1 MDYRFTALKI
11 HSLVSM
17 PTLTVMRSD
26 NIEFIGFA
34 LVYSV
39 HRICSPSKLK
49 GQLQLIKNLASLK
62 GYLWNSP
69 EADPGWGPKGPGFSL
84 SVR

>member
-1 MDYRFTALKI
+1 
-11 HSLVSM
+11 M

-49 GQLQLIKNLASLK
+49 GQLQLIKNLASLN

-69 EADPGWGPKGPGFSL
+69 EADPGWGPQGVWIFPFSKIIA
-84 SVR
+84 SVIYDKFAY